1 MKDLLLSLQLIVSV
15 ILITVILLQAK
26 GSGLSGVFGGEGGIY
41 RSKRGVEKILV
52 YATVGLAFIFLVL
65 SVSQVVISK

>member
-1 MKDLLLSLQLIVSV
+1 MKTFLLVLQILVSC

-26 GSGLSGVFGGEGGIY
+26 GSGLSSTFGGEGGFY

-52 YATVGLAFIFLVL
+52 VFTVILGFLFFVL
-65 SVSQVVISK
+65 SIVQVLISK